1 VEQRALTHLLSPLT
15 QLLGGGGGGGGGGRG
30 GGGGGGGGRARG
42 AVQFKDLN
50 PDLTPFQRRYVSN
63 IKRCE
68 ELERKLKYFSV
79 EIEKVGLPLQ
89 SCGSLDRFLS
99 YANEANA
106 RGAPEQSGLQLLE
119 KMERDLEKH
128 ESFLKELNSLNETLV
143 ASRNTKM
150 ELQQVMNK
158 TQEMMGDVMLP
169 LQQTA
174 VGVGVGGGE
183 VDAENDLFDTGGFG
197 MSNLGPDEEDRRG
210 LLAAGTAGDARQMD
224 MRFTATTGV
233 IQAAEKARFE
243 RMLFRATRGN
253 CFFQFM
259 DIDTPLTDPATGEL
273 VEKMAF
279 VIFYKSATIASKIKR
294 ICDAFGASVYNLP
307 DLNDKAAYQRLK
319 EANGLEIRE
328 SQLVLN
334 KNREQRVG
342 LCTHLAQFVVQWTW
356 EVLRE
361 KAIYHTLNMFKAD
374 VTGMLRAEGWIVAMH
389 ENPVRAAL
397 SKAHLSLMQDVA
409 KSQWPK
415 APTHFETNKFTSPF
429 QDFVDTYGVPRY
441 KEANPALFTAVTF
454 PFLFGVMYGDIGH
467 GSILFLGGLALVLSE
482 RSMENAKMDEM
493 SAGVFGARYMIL
505 LMGAFAVYA
514 GLIYNDFFALGLNL
528 FGSSFK
534 WALGLET
541 ESGTV
546 AERTGSCTYG
556 DSSCVYP
563 FGVDPAW
570 HISSNELLFFNSMK
584 MKMSVILGIAQ
595 MTVGICLK
603 GLNAYYFKEQLDF
616 LFEFLPMIVFD
627 MCFFGYMV
635 LLIFMKWQI
644 DWDARMYMATC
655 NEDNAHWPAC
665 SEEGADYSTAD
676 LCPLDYG
683 GTGDGCQPPNLITT
697 LMNMALMPGS
707 VGDPMYAGQAT
718 VQVLLLLLA
727 GISVPILLVAK
738 PLMLKSRMGDHGA
751 HGDRDRIN
759 SEVRTFITVDKQT
772 KKITKALENH
782 TNACL
787 YYSSSLFPPP
797 FFSPLSFSLSP

>member
-1 VEQRALTHLLSPLT
+1 MGFHARARGEVPPPPPRNIFFPHDFFPPLSPCLSLRSAHAS
-15 QLLGGGGGGGGGGRG
+15 QDAAHSCIKLIGEIGN
-30 GGGGGGGGRARG
+30 G

-50 PDLTPFQRRYVSN
+50 PDLTPFQRRYVSY

-68 ELERKLKYFSV
+68 ELEHKLKYFSA
-79 EIEKVGLPLQ
+79 EIAKLGLPLQ
-89 SCGSLDRFLS
+89 SNGSLDKFLTYS
-99 YANEANA
+99 NEANA
-106 RGAPEQSGLQLLE
+106 GGGQKASGLQLLE
-119 KMERDLEKH
+119 HMERDLEKH
-128 ESFLKELNSLNETLV
+128 EAHLKELNSYNANLV

-158 TQEMMGDVMLP
+158 TQEMMGEVSLP
-169 LQQTA
+169 LQQA
-174 VGVGVGGGE
+174 GVGVGGPGG
-183 VDAENDLFDTGGFG
+183 DLNDGLFDTGGFG

-210 LLAAGTAGDARQMD
+210 LLGDSRQMD

-233 IQAAEKARFE
+233 IPAPEQARFE

-259 DIDTPLTDPATGEL
+259 DIDTPLTDPVTGEIT
-273 VEKMAF
+273 EKKAF

-307 DLNDKAAYQRLK
+307 DLNDKAAIGRLK
-319 EANGLEIRE
+319 EANGIEIRE
-328 SQLVLN
+328 SQTVLN

-342 LCTHLAQFVVQWTW
+342 LCTHLAQFVVQWQW

-361 KAIYHTLNMFKAD
+361 KATYHTLNMFKAD
-374 VTGMLRAEGWIVAMH
+374 VTGMLRAEGWIVSSY
-389 ENPVRAAL
+389 ENRVSAAL
-397 SKAHLSLMQDVA
+397 SKADLHHMQDVA
-409 KSQWPK
+409 RQLWPTP
-415 APTHFETNKFTSPF
+415 PTHFEVNKFTSPF

-467 GSILFLGGLALVLSE
+467 GSILLLGGLMLVLTEHSVDPT
-482 RSMENAKMDEM
+482 KMDEM
-493 SAGVFGARYMIL
+493 SAGVFSARYMIL

-528 FGSSFK
+528 FGSTYE
-534 WALGLET
+534 WEDGLKT
-541 ESGTV
+541 EAGTT
-546 AERTGSCTYG
+546 ASYKGSCSYG

-635 LLIFMKWQI
+635 LLIFMKWTI
-644 DWDARMYMATC
+644 NWDERMYMATC
-655 NEDNAHWPAC
+655 NEDNANWPAC
-665 SEEGADYSTAD
+665 AEDGADYTTAQ

-738 PLMLKSRMGDHGA
+738 PLMLKSQMAQDSHN
-751 HGDRDRIN
+751 DRDRNN
-759 SEVRTFITVDKQT
+759 SEVGGW
-772 KKITKALENH
+772 
-782 TNACL
+782 
-787 YYSSSLFPPP
+787 
-797 FFSPLSFSLSP
+797 